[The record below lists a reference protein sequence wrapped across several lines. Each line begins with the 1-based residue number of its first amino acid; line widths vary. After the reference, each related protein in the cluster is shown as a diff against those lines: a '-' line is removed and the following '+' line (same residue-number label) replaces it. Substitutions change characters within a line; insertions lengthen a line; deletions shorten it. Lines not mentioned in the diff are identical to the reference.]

1 MSLLKVYLTVHKFD
15 IVCLSE
21 TYHNSN
27 TALDNDNLGISGYNL
42 IRSDYPSN
50 SKRGEGVCI
59 YYKKFFV
66 SESFRH
72 PIFA

>member
-15 IVCLSE
+15 IVCLPE
-21 TYHNSN
+21 TYLNSN
-27 TALDNDNLGISGYNL
+27 TALDNDDLGISGYNL
-42 IRSDYPSN
+42 IRSDYSSN
-50 SKRGEGVCI
+50 SKRGEGVSI
-59 YYKKFFV
+59 YYKKKFI